1 VAWDE
6 RYLLDNQ
13 QAEAGQR
20 FDALSV
26 LFNPSTFRHARA
38 VGLGVGWRVWEVGAG
53 SSSAPAWFAEQVG
66 SEGHVLAT
74 DIDTSWLEDDDLG
87 YEIRRHEVG
96 LDPPPAGPF
105 DLVHARL
112 VLVHVP
118 QRAQA
123 LAAIV
128 AGDLPKGEVLAT
140 ARIAGIQAAK
150 RCSDLIPMCHP
161 LSLTFVDITCVVDET
176 VPGVRLEST
185 VRCEARTGAEMEAL
199 AGAAVAALTVV
210 DMAKSADRWMT
221 IEGLE
226 LVEKQGGKSGAL
238 RRPD

>member
-1 VAWDE
+1 VTAK
-6 RYLLDNQ
+6 RLAHVNP
-13 QAEAGQR
+13 AG
-20 FDALSV
+20 DARMVDVSAK
-26 LFNPSTFRHARA
+26 PITRREARA
-38 VGLGVGWRVWEVGAG
+38 R
-53 SSSAPAWFAEQVG
+53 
-66 SEGHVLAT
+66 AT
-74 DIDTSWLEDDDLG
+74 VRMS
-87 YEIRRHEVG
+87 
-96 LDPPPAGPF
+96 
-105 DLVHARL
+105 
-112 VLVHVP
+112 
-118 QRAQA
+118 AQA

-210 DMAKSADRWMT
+210 DCLYIAVAQRNVRSARKAVKSTR
-221 IEGLE
+221 E
-226 LVEKQGGKSGAL
+226 AL
-238 RRPD
+238 SAHRVGID